1 MLSSYR
7 TFGEPSEN
15 AERRMEFA
23 FNAENIVPAFDIPPG
38 SFVPRSIAEAAA
50 AAAIFKPVSIN
61 LSPSVSESQVAL
73 SERTLRSAQ
82 PPPGLEG
89 NDEFEVLANEAAS
102 ALQTLKTTTRP
113 SPIASVRTSNLRH
126 SASPINR
133 IAQSADPFDR
143 DAFDA
148 HLATVDSGLATF
160 PGVYVHAGDTILASL
175 RAAAKAGGGA
185 RVRAR
190 GGTSLVLG
198 STEYVLMGLAG
209 SGANAKVYEAEYAEV
224 ASVSDEDDE
233 GFGGLAIKV
242 QSARL
247 ARWEWMVCKRLAGRI
262 DPLHAAGVVQPS
274 ALHLVGGADVV
285 KGSDAEIGVLI
296 MPFGDHGTLQDVLNS
311 YLRVGKQMD
320 ELIVM
325 YYAIELLRVV
335 ESLHLAGVVHADIK
349 PDNLLVR
356 NGGDNWCDWA
366 VTRPGSWKL
375 KGLSLIDFGLAID
388 LGMYDWQTVFVG
400 DCGTEGFR
408 CSEMIEGKPWTWQ
421 ADMHQ
426 IAATV
431 HALLFGKYMQVHKVL
446 TDFDG
451 FKYRPRES
459 LKRWWRTELWEIF
472 FEVLLNFPTLDFK
485 SPPPPDV
492 RRAHHGG
499 APWGAAPRRAHEA
512 DCLYVPATARGK
524 DVIFWLHRVL
534 TQ

>member
-325 YYAIELLRVV
+325 YYAIELLSVV

-459 LKRWWRTELWEIF
+459 LKRW
-472 FEVLLNFPTLDFK
+472 
-485 SPPPPDV
+485 
-492 RRAHHGG
+492 
-499 APWGAAPRRAHEA
+499 
-512 DCLYVPATARGK
+512 
-524 DVIFWLHRVL
+524 
-534 TQ
+534 

>member
-89 NDEFEVLANEAAS
+89 NDEFEVLADEAAS

-148 HLATVDSGLATF
+148 HLATVDRGLATF

-485 SPPPPDV
+485 SPPPLGDL
-492 RRAHHGG
+492 RRMFEEHIMEERLG
-499 APWGAAPRRAHEA
+499 AQLRVGLMKQTVSMFQQLRE
-512 DCLYVPATARGK
+512 GK
-524 DVIFWLHRVL
+524 
-534 TQ
+534 T

>member
-1 MLSSYR
+1 MR
-7 TFGEPSEN
+7 
-15 AERRMEFA
+15 
-23 FNAENIVPAFDIPPG
+23 
-38 SFVPRSIAEAAA
+38 
-50 AAAIFKPVSIN
+50 
-61 LSPSVSESQVAL
+61 
-73 SERTLRSAQ
+73 
-82 PPPGLEG
+82 
-89 NDEFEVLANEAAS
+89 
-102 ALQTLKTTTRP
+102 
-113 SPIASVRTSNLRH
+113 
-126 SASPINR
+126 
-133 IAQSADPFDR
+133 
-143 DAFDA
+143 
-148 HLATVDSGLATF
+148 
-160 PGVYVHAGDTILASL
+160 
-175 RAAAKAGGGA
+175 
-185 RVRAR
+185 
-190 GGTSLVLG
+190 
-198 STEYVLMGLAG
+198 
-209 SGANAKVYEAEYAEV
+209 
-224 ASVSDEDDE
+224 DEDDE

-274 ALHLVGGADVV
+274 ALHLVGGTDVV

-335 ESLHLAGVVHADIK
+335 QSLHLAGVVHADIK

-485 SPPPPDV
+485 SPPPLGDL
-492 RRAHHGG
+492 RRMFEEHIMEERLG
-499 APWGAAPRRAHEA
+499 AQLRVGLMKQTVSMFQQLRE
-512 DCLYVPATARGK
+512 GK
-524 DVIFWLHRVL
+524 
-534 TQ
+534 T